1 MSRGAGDETT
11 LHPDTWPSDPC
22 RRRMKRHAFI
32 WIAAIGVPIGMLA
45 AVQLATYIGGTAGA
59 VIYLALS
66 IVGIVLAA
74 AIGGIGVEH
83 GHLLEA
89 PEILIITVLG
99 NIPWTYL
106 LVWLYGRAKAFW
118 RALQG

>member
-1 MSRGAGDETT
+1 
-11 LHPDTWPSDPC
+11 
-22 RRRMKRHAFI
+22 MKRHAFI

-66 IVGIVLAA
+66 IVGIVLWPA

-99 NIPWTYL
+99 NIPWTYF
-106 LVWLYGRAKAFW
+106 LVWLSGRAKVFW